1 MVVVPSERHEAVRA
15 ARRLTAWLTGDLPVS
30 AALRAG
36 LSDHGFDH
44 SGSLLLAWR
53 EAETGV
59 FEGAL
64 VDALDGPFECRF
76 RWDPDAQL
84 GNVEEVSRV
93 SVGAT
98 EVRFDWTQMM
108 ATAIALRRRIAES
121 PAQREL
127 RLSAFEERHG
137 VRLPDDYRGFMVDHD
152 GWLGWTG
159 SGDWL
164 EIVSIDELEEWN
176 LVPQTK
182 THPGLV
188 LIGCDG
194 SRELVGFDNRQQP
207 APVVLVQITS
217 SGWEDAVVQ
226 APSFSEFRVQLDQSG
241 YRFE

>member
-1 MVVVPSERHEAVRA
+1 MVVMASERHQGVSA
-15 ARRLTAWLTGDLPVS
+15 ARRLTAWLTDDLPVS
-30 AALRAG
+30 AALRSG
-36 LSDHGFDH
+36 PSDQGFDH

-53 EAETGV
+53 EADRGI

-64 VDALDGPFECRF
+64 VDASDGPFECRF
-76 RWDPDAQL
+76 HWDPDAQL
-84 GNVEEVSRV
+84 GHVEEVSRV

-98 EVRFDWTQMM
+98 GAGFDWPQTA
-108 ATAIALRRRIAES
+108 ATAKAVRRLDAAS
-121 PAQREL
+121 PAQREE
-127 RLSAFEERHG
+127 RLSAFEERYG

-164 EIVSIDELEEWN
+164 EIVSIDELEECN
-176 LVPQTK
+176 LVPQTR
-182 THPGLV
+182 THPGLT
-188 LIGCDG
+188 LIGSDG
-194 SRELVGFDNRQQP
+194 GRELVGFDNRQDP

-226 APSFSEFRVQLDQSG
+226 APSFSGFRVQLDQTG